1 MTAGELLAACALDAL
16 FGDPRWL
23 PHPVRAMGR
32 AVEWYEAKV
41 RNWTTTARA
50 ERIAGLVLALGLPA
64 ISYAAGW
71 WILEL
76 AGRLHGMAERIAV
89 VVLSY
94 TTLAGRD
101 LVDHARRV
109 AQALECGT
117 LSQARKAVGQIVGRD
132 TERLSEAE
140 VVRATVETVAEST
153 CDGIIAPLFYLI
165 IGGPPL
171 ALAYKA
177 VNTLDSMVGH
187 RDTRYRYFGWA
198 SARLDDIANWV
209 PARMAALLLVCAAV
223 FVRQPTEQAW
233 RILRRDGRK
242 HPSPNSGRPEAA
254 MAGALGVRLGGTNF
268 YDGIPSERPYLGEVV
283 VPLSLR
289 HIYQALHL
297 AVGATVLAIA
307 FGALA
312 LSV

>member
-1 MTAGELLAACALDAL
+1 
-16 FGDPRWL
+16 
-23 PHPVRAMGR
+23 
-32 AVEWYEAKV
+32 
-41 RNWTTTARA
+41 
-50 ERIAGLVLALGLPA
+50 
-64 ISYAAGW
+64 
-71 WILEL
+71 
-76 AGRLHGMAERIAV
+76 
-89 VVLSY
+89 
-94 TTLAGRD
+94 
-101 LVDHARRV
+101 
-109 AQALECGT
+109 
-117 LSQARKAVGQIVGRD
+117 
-132 TERLSEAE
+132 
-140 VVRATVETVAEST
+140 
-153 CDGIIAPLFYLI
+153 
-165 IGGPPL
+165 
-171 ALAYKA
+171 
-177 VNTLDSMVGH
+177 
-187 RDTRYRYFGWA
+187 
-198 SARLDDIANWV
+198 
-209 PARMAALLLVCAAV
+209 LLLVCAAV